1 MCWQTK
7 VWTYNYVRHVYCE
20 VSPGQ
25 QFINHWRC
33 RPKLPKLQVNWTNW
47 SFHVIKFMKIHWNSV
62 HTKWLNL
69 REDIKLKKQSKK
81 KTDVPKNEQMKTLA
95 LTMEDIKA
103 ANNIGNTIF
112 SKVMV
117 RVESAP
123 RRFNLL
129 KNIVEAKGILI
140 NPKVRTQIFNASRST
155 FHADQARFL
164 RAWIIITGVL

>member
-1 MCWQTK
+1 MAKPKRGHKIKKTK
-7 VWTYNYVRHVYCE
+7 
-20 VSPGQ
+20 Q
-25 QFINHWRC
+25 
-33 RPKLPKLQVNWTNW
+33 
-47 SFHVIKFMKIHWNSV
+47 
-62 HTKWLNL
+62 
-69 REDIKLKKQSKK
+69 K

-140 NPKVRTQIFNASRST
+140 NPKVKTQIFNASRST
-155 FHADQARFL
+155 FHADQVIKIRYTVLKKSQFL
-164 RAWIIITGVL
+164 NSINNTGHLIFNNFI